1 MIPLQSKLENEVFAF
16 NELEDKLKQIGYTI
30 GGNWDYDH
38 GYFDYKLDD
47 EVGYTFVRVPFTA
60 YEKEIGDDG
69 AMVTLGEPFLLA
81 HKYQI
86 GLDDNVSAGNLS
98 GSLNQ
103 FSEPQDPDASIDEK
117 WIGIGKK
124 LIEKTES
131 QLLAD

>member
-103 FSEPQDPDASIDEK
+103 FSEPQNPDASIDEK

>member
-16 NELEDKLKQIGYTI
+16 NELEDKLKQLGYTI

-60 YEKEIGDDG
+60 YEKEIGDQG

-86 GLDDNVSAGNLS
+86 GLDDNVSVGNLS

-103 FSEPQDPDASIDEK
+103 FSEPQDPDASIDDK